1 MYNRDSATS
10 TYGCMF
16 TIRHLV
22 GRAQVEV
29 VVHSLLVFGTTLE
42 LPLLVGEGGLLVEFV
57 LFIASSWRYMY
68 GSNGVKVN
76 GSNPASARA
85 R

>member
-22 GRAQVEV
+22 GRAQVGV
-29 VVHSLLVFGTTLE
+29 VVHSLLVFGTALE
-42 LPLLVGEGGLLVEFV
+42 PPLLVVKGVVGGVRSFHCVQLALHVWE
-57 LFIASSWRYMY
+57 
-68 GSNGVKVN
+68 
-76 GSNPASARA
+76 
-85 R
+85 